1 MDLLTT
7 KQSFKNSKY
16 TLGLNLGISLQDVN
30 LITKPLDSFP
40 IPSDE
45 ILNKLNNKETFYSL
59 GLKNRMDLKTYEL
72 NIRKSELNMK
82 IVKDQ
87 LQPDLDLKFS
97 TDYTDVKSNRNEN
110 SSTLSLSYTFPI
122 ENSAARG
129 QVIAY
134 KSQLAQDKIKYKEFK
149 RKINLD
155 IDKTIENIKITI
167 QSNKQIEK
175 SIKNYEE
182 AVENEQLKYSLGLS
196 TMLNVIQTNDSLYD
210 EQIRKLDILKT
221 YATQI
226 AQLYFDI
233 GILSNDNKTE
243 FSIDYKDF
251 FTINEDKTW

>member
-1 MDLLTT
+1 M
-7 KQSFKNSKY
+7 
-16 TLGLNLGISLQDVN
+16 I
-30 LITKPLDSFP
+30 
-40 IPSDE
+40 
-45 ILNKLNNKETFYSL
+45 
-59 GLKNRMDLKTYEL
+59 
-72 NIRKSELNMK
+72 
-82 IVKDQ
+82 
-87 LQPDLDLKFS
+87 
-97 TDYTDVKSNRNEN
+97 
-110 SSTLSLSYTFPI
+110 
-122 ENSAARG
+122 
-129 QVIAY
+129 
-134 KSQLAQDKIKYKEFK
+134 
-149 RKINLD
+149 
-155 IDKTIENIKITI
+155 
-167 QSNKQIEK
+167 